1 MTILI
6 FYFALGI
13 LAPILVE
20 QFAYS
25 KFIPRQNKTAND
37 KEVIAQ
43 NYGWRLIW
51 DAAYLFVFINAAYR
65 IVIGPASFSI
75 FEWLGYFCFLCG
87 VLLRVWSLKEIGR
100 FYDPGIVVKAD
111 HQMIHTGPYRVLRH
125 PLHLGTLL
133 QISGLAS
140 FAPMWLALPA
150 VLASLALCLYLN
162 RTEDRAHAQQ
172 LGADFKT
179 YYLKTWDMIDLI
191 YWKLK

>member
-1 MTILI
+1 MILRI
-6 FYFALGI
+6 FCFMFGI
-13 LAPILVE
+13 IIPISAE

-25 KFIPRQNKTAND
+25 KFIPKQNKTD
-37 KEVIAQ
+37 QETITQ

-51 DAAYLFVFINAAYR
+51 DAAYFMVFINAAYR
-65 IVIGPASFSI
+65 IVIVAASLSI

-125 PLHLGTLL
+125 PLHMGTVL

-162 RTEDRAHAQQ
+162 RTEDRAHYQQ
-172 LGADFKT
+172 LGSAFES
-179 YYLKTWDMIDLI
+179 YYLKTWDVVDLI
-191 YWKLK
+191 FSKIR